1 MLVTLAVRALAHV
14 RDGVDVPF
22 LARMAPWMP
31 FAVRMHLA
39 VSLIGLLSL
48 GVYLSPAM
56 DLEANLAGIL
66 LGANM
71 AIVAILMATGWHTR
85 EGAWLLIVLGPLGM
99 IEFGVSPVLQRLDVL
114 GLAVFVLCT
123 GPGRWSADMELGIA
137 REPTIDDQAR
147 GVWALRV
154 GAGLALIVV
163 AFAEKLANPELAL
176 AFLADHPDLNVAQAI
191 GLDWSD
197 LRFIR
202 VAGAIEVLFGLLLIS
217 GALPQAVVVIA
228 GVPFNASLW
237 FFGVNELLGHL
248 PVYGGDAGVARLRLR
263 PRAAR
268 PRPGPVA
275 VDGARNRA
283 GELGG
288 DATARREAALA
299 RAVELAVRQRDRAR
313 RRRKRGPGD
322 AGRGGVAPLALPVSW
337 TLSVSVIASPP
348 VGLKVTLS
356 VWRPALA
363 LRGSLSL

>member
-1 MLVTLAVRALAHV
+1 MIVAHETWFEAGHRDLDWSFAGETATLLLLGGAVLVTLAVRVLARF

-31 FAVRMHLA
+31 FAVRLHLA

-66 LGANM
+66 LGINM
-71 AIVAILMATGWHTR
+71 AVVAILMAAGWHTR
-85 EGAWLLIVLGPLGM
+85 EAAWLLIVLGPLGM

-123 GPGRWSADMELGIA
+123 GPGRWSADMELGVA
-137 REPTIDDQAR
+137 RDPSLDDQAR

-248 PVYGGDAGVARLRLR
+248 PVYAAMLVLLVYGSDRELRARVPALWPWTGR
-263 PRAAR
+263 
-268 PRPGPVA
+268 
-275 VDGARNRA
+275 
-283 GELGG
+283 
-288 DATARREAALA
+288 ATAR
-299 RAVELAVRQRDRAR
+299 
-313 RRRKRGPGD
+313 
-322 AGRGGVAPLALPVSW
+322 
-337 TLSVSVIASPP
+337 
-348 VGLKVTLS
+348 
-356 VWRPALA
+356 
-363 LRGSLSL
+363 GS

>member
-1 MLVTLAVRALAHV
+1 MTFAHETWFEAGHRDLDWSFAGETATLLLLAAALAVTLAVRALAHV
-14 RDGVDVPF
+14 RDGIDIPF
-22 LARMAPWMP
+22 LGRLAPWMP

-71 AIVAILMATGWHTR
+71 AVVAILMATGWHTR
-85 EGAWLLIVLGPLGM
+85 EAAWLLIVLGPLGM

-123 GPGRWSADMELGIA
+123 GPGRWSADMELSTA
-137 REPTIDDQAR
+137 REPSLDQQER

-163 AFAEKLANPELAL
+163 AFAEKLANPDLAL

-202 VAGAIEVLFGLLLIS
+202 VAGVIEVLFGLLLIS

-248 PVYGGDAGVARLRLR
+248 PVYAAMLVLLVYGSDRELRARVPALWPWTGR
-263 PRAAR
+263 
-268 PRPGPVA
+268 
-275 VDGARNRA
+275 
-283 GELGG
+283 
-288 DATARREAALA
+288 ATAR
-299 RAVELAVRQRDRAR
+299 
-313 RRRKRGPGD
+313 
-322 AGRGGVAPLALPVSW
+322 
-337 TLSVSVIASPP
+337 
-348 VGLKVTLS
+348 
-356 VWRPALA
+356 
-363 LRGSLSL
+363 GS

>member
-1 MLVTLAVRALAHV
+1 MPLPLAHETWFQSGHRDLDWSFAGETATLLLLAGAVALTLVVRALAHL
-14 RDGVDVPF
+14 RSGVDVPF

-48 GVYLSPAM
+48 GVYLSPALN
-56 DLEANLAGIL
+56 LEADLAGIL

-71 AIVAILMATGWHTR
+71 AIVAIGMASGWHTR
-85 EGAWLLIVLGPLGM
+85 EAAWLLIALGPLGM
-99 IEFGVSPVLQRLDVL
+99 LEFGVSPVLQRLDVL

-123 GPGRWSADMELGIA
+123 GPGRWSADMELGVA
-137 REPTIDDQAR
+137 REPGLDDQAR
-147 GVWALRV
+147 AVWALRV

-176 AFLADHPDLNVAQAI
+176 AFLADHPGLNVAAQL

-248 PVYGGDAGVARLRLR
+248 PVYAAMLVLLVYGSDRELRARVPALW
-263 PRAAR
+263 PWTGRAA
-268 PRPGPVA
+268 A
-275 VDGARNRA
+275 
-283 GELGG
+283 
-288 DATARREAALA
+288 
-299 RAVELAVRQRDRAR
+299 
-313 RRRKRGPGD
+313 
-322 AGRGGVAPLALPVSW
+322 
-337 TLSVSVIASPP
+337 
-348 VGLKVTLS
+348 
-356 VWRPALA
+356 
-363 LRGSLSL
+363 RGS